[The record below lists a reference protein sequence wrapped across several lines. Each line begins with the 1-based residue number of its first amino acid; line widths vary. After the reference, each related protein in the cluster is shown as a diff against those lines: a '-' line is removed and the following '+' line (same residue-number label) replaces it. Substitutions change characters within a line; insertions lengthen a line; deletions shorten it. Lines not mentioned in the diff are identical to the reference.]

1 MAVRAQR
8 RAQTG
13 PLERILA
20 DFETVAAHLPESI
33 VARAA
38 RRRAA
43 EQLRQLGWPSHDEQW
58 RYFSLRAL
66 DRLGTFIPAG
76 AVTGSASAA
85 VAPVASQELA
95 QQERAQ
101 QELVL
106 QELALPP
113 SLPGFERR
121 VYVDG
126 MQFSGDAMP
135 IQPRALEPSWLPEQR
150 LGFLGDMFAVD
161 AAVLRVS
168 GAAAIELVFV
178 TSARASG
185 TAVYPRLRLELA
197 ADSRV
202 TLVERH
208 LGEPPALTLVCAT
221 VTAELAR
228 GAQLTH
234 YRLQQCG
241 RTTLFCDTL
250 TARLHDEA
258 HYRVRQVAVGAS
270 AGRTSARVRLAGAAA
285 VASWHALAV
294 GRAEQVHDC
303 MLKVELAA
311 PRSRSDEVFRGIADE
326 RARVAFSGHIHVEP
340 SAPGAEARQSLRG
353 LIEGEG
359 EVDLRPRLEINTDDV
374 SAQHGATTGRLDDA
388 LLFYLLSRGI
398 DPPTARALLKWAF
411 LSDVLRHIEIAQLR
425 TEAERS
431 AAGQLQDVLAVGAV
445 G

>member
-20 DFETVAAHLPESI
+20 DFETAAAHLPESV

-66 DRLGTFIPAG
+66 DRVGTFIPAG
-76 AVTGSASAA
+76 TEAGAPSAA
-85 VAPVASQELA
+85 AAPAA
-95 QQERAQ
+95 PP
-101 QELVL
+101 
-106 QELALPP
+106 ELALPP

-121 VYVDG
+121 IYVDG
-126 MQFSGDAMP
+126 VQLGGGPSAV
-135 IQPRALEPSWLPEQR
+135 QPRALEPSWLPEQR

-161 AAVLRVS
+161 AAVLRLT
-168 GAAAIELVFV
+168 GAAAIELVLV

-185 TAVYPRLRLELA
+185 MAVYPRLQLELA
-197 ADSRV
+197 PDSRV

-208 LGEPPALTLVCAT
+208 LGAPPALTLVCAT
-221 VTAELAR
+221 MTAELAR

-241 RTTLFCDTL
+241 SATLFCDTL
-250 TARLHDEA
+250 TARLHDTA
-258 HYRVRQVAVGAS
+258 HYRVRQVAVGGC
-270 AGRTSARVRLAGAAA
+270 AGRTSARIRLAGAAA
-285 VASWHALAV
+285 GASWHAIAV
-294 GRAEQVHDC
+294 GRGEQVHDC
-303 MLKVELAA
+303 TLKVELAA
-311 PRSRSDEVFRGIADE
+311 PRTHSDEVFRGIADE

-359 EVDLRPRLEINTDDV
+359 EVDLRPRLEINTDEV
-374 SAQHGATTGRLDDA
+374 SAQHGATTGRLDDT

-398 DPPTARALLKWAF
+398 DPSTARALLKWAF

-445 G
+445 T

>member
-20 DFETVAAHLPESI
+20 EFESAVAHLPESV

-66 DRLGTFIPAG
+66 DRVGTFIAAGTEAG
-76 AVTGSASAA
+76 APSAA
-85 VAPVASQELA
+85 ASQA
-95 QQERAQ
+95 A
-101 QELVL
+101 L

-126 MQFSGDAMP
+126 MQLSDGARP
-135 IQPRALEPSWLPEQR
+135 VQPRALEPSWLPEQR
-150 LGFLGDMFAVD
+150 LGFLGDMFALD

-185 TAVYPRLRLELA
+185 TAVYPRLQLELA
-197 ADSRV
+197 PDSRV

-208 LGEPPALTLVCAT
+208 LGTPPALTLVCAT

-228 GAQLTH
+228 GAQLAH

-241 RTTLFCDTL
+241 PETLFCDTL
-250 TARLHDEA
+250 TARLHDDA

-270 AGRTSARVRLAGAAA
+270 AGRTSARIRLAGMAAA
-285 VASWHALAV
+285 ASWHAIAV
-294 GRAEQVHDC
+294 GRGEQVHDC

-311 PRSRSDEVFRGIADE
+311 PRTRSDEVFRGIADA

-353 LIEGEG
+353 LIEAEG
-359 EVDLRPRLEINTDDV
+359 EVDLRPRLEINTDEV
-374 SAQHGATTGRLDDA
+374 SAQHGATTGRLDDT

-398 DPPTARALLKWAF
+398 DPTTARALLKWAF
-411 LSDVLRHIEIAQLR
+411 LSDVLRHIEIPQLR

-445 G
+445 T